1 MQLSDILKRV
11 SKRSTTS
18 YIDFLDTVPN
28 KLKSLP
34 SLEEVW
40 GTNKSKTYDR
50 MLRSGGKMT
59 TKKVIQKRN
68 DIFKKGGTLSALKET
83 VITDRDFNVFI
94 ESSNKYN
101 TKTISNYIQYK
112 KIIGEDLNK

>member
-1 MQLSDILKRV
+1 MHLSDILKRV

-40 GTNKSKTYDR
+40 DINKSKTYNQ

-59 TKKVIQKRN
+59 TKKVVKKTNPVAPEESQKDVN
-68 DIFKKGGTLSALKET
+68 NEGE
-83 VITDRDFNVFI
+83 
-94 ESSNKYN
+94 
-101 TKTISNYIQYK
+101 IST
-112 KIIGEDLNK
+112 ELA